1 MSQTCKLSFHFK
13 NLEKEKKKTKP
24 EVNRLRALMKN
35 NGKSN
40 KAEAEKQK
48 ERGTQNAFFEKITEI
63 AKPPHR

>member
-1 MSQTCKLSFHFK
+1 
-13 NLEKEKKKTKP
+13 
-24 EVNRLRALMKN
+24 MKN

-63 AKPPHR
+63 AKPPHRWTGGKRERHKWPQSQK

>member
-1 MSQTCKLSFHFK
+1 
-13 NLEKEKKKTKP
+13 
-24 EVNRLRALMKN
+24 MKN

-48 ERGTQNAFFEKITEI
+48 ERGTRNAFFEKITEI